1 MLKVLREISRHEQWG
16 HSTLTSDQRDD
27 WRLKKTLFS
36 PYKQRPKALFS
47 WLPWLFIPFALLT
60 KQIWKG
66 PLLSGMCLC
75 DTNVVQPNRVTEPTG
90 FPSKCGLNM
99 LVLENVYLWSPV
111 PTQVNP
117 ACSSRWIF
125 SIQLFKVTG
134 RLSVQ
139 LHLTNHHGHKRDG
152 MIEMAT
158 DHILTIW
165 REHLP
170 EVHVCLLRESQKNR
184 PWVSM
189 QKPSSHRPMKGLDL
203 WPAKKMA
210 LSVILV
216 RSSEIIVHSF
226 YIYCPVLP
234 PAAIQS

>member
-1 MLKVLREISRHEQWG
+1 MWIEYVSVGKCLFMEPSA
-16 HSTLTSDQRDD
+16 HSSE
-27 WRLKKTLFS
+27 S
-36 PYKQRPKALFS
+36 S
-47 WLPWLFIPFALLT
+47 
-60 KQIWKG
+60 
-66 PLLSGMCLC
+66 
-75 DTNVVQPNRVTEPTG
+75 
-90 FPSKCGLNM
+90 
-99 LVLENVYLWSPV
+99 
-111 PTQVNP
+111 
-117 ACSSRWIF
+117 CSSRWIF

-139 LHLTNHHGHKRDG
+139 PHLTNHHDHKREG

-165 REHLP
+165 SEHLP
-170 EVHVCLLRESQKNR
+170 EVHVCLLRESQRNL

-216 RSSEIIVHSF
+216 KLRGHRSFILSLLPRTAS
-226 YIYCPVLP
+226 CCNSVLEMT
-234 PAAIQS
+234 SSHR